1 MRLVLKENIDKI
13 SDKTTEEL
21 MEWSDFEKF
30 YATLDNFEYPHK
42 DKLLDFIKYF
52 FLDHIESKDLL
63 QINYQAFK
71 EHVTARRPMLSAER
85 TRNPSVLKSRRKS
98 GDSFNGSQ
106 SLDDSMK
113 KRMMGMGPESEET
126 KFEEEKML
134 DIAE

>member
-1 MRLVLKENIDKI
+1 
-13 SDKTTEEL
+13 
-21 MEWSDFEKF
+21 MEWSEFEKF

-63 QINYQAFK
+63 QLNYQAFK
-71 EHVTARRPMLSAER
+71 EHVTAKRPMLSADR
-85 TRNPSVLKSRRKS
+85 TRNASLLKSRRKS
-98 GDSFNGSQ
+98 GDSFTGSA

-113 KRMMGMGPESEET
+113 KRMMGMGGPDSEET
-126 KFEEEKML
+126 KLEEEKML